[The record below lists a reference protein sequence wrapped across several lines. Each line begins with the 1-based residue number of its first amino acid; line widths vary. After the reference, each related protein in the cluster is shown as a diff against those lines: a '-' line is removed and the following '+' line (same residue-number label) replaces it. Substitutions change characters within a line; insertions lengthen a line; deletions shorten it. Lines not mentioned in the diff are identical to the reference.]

1 MGILGEDDDDD
12 KKDLLFEITSAG
24 SIKKSRKT
32 GKPATKGKK
41 GTATATAAAACHLE
55 PKEEIKDEKISGTAK
70 KRSVKS
76 VKIAV
81 DSTPLLEMKEPNQRE
96 RRREQQLQKVTT
108 K

>member
-1 MGILGEDDDDD
+1 M
-12 KKDLLFEITSAG
+12 FEITPAG

-41 GTATATAAAACHLE
+41 GTATAAAACQLE